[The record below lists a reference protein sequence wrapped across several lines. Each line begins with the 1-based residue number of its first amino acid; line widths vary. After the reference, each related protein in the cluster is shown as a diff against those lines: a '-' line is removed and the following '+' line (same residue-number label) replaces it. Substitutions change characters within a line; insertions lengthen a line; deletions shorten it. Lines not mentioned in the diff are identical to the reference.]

1 MGDQGI
7 EDVPALAG
15 RLVVGTRFGGGV
27 RSRIAADGEVAFAPL
42 PLRAEG
48 LASAFSALGGP
59 RAWKRDEQRIKHER
73 KQRSR
78 EAQAQDTRSAAP
90 GAAPIVATQGAASG
104 DTVLALA
111 RALEGAASTGAFAQA
126 ERVSREARE
135 DAEISESTALS
146 RAVFSALL
154 YARKR
159 DAAGLRKAASVLR
172 SLVEEKLATGETGG
186 GR

>member
-1 MGDQGI
+1 M
-7 EDVPALAG
+7 
-15 RLVVGTRFGGGV
+15 VGTRFGGGV

-48 LASAFSALGGP
+48 LALAFSALGGP

-73 KQRSR
+73 KQRPR
-78 EAQAQDTRSAAP
+78 EAQAPGKRPAAPGGASPKDTARSAAL
-90 GAAPIVATQGAASG
+90 GASSG

-111 RALEGAASTGAFAQA
+111 RAFEGAASTGAFAQA
-126 ERVSREARE
+126 ERIAREARE
-135 DAEISESTALS
+135 NSGISESTALS
-146 RAVFSALL
+146 KAVFSALL
-154 YARKR
+154 NARKQ
-159 DAAGLRKAASVLR
+159 DAMGLRKAALVLR